1 MRVVC
6 HIHFNNR
13 WAAADSFVFMAN
25 IVGLGK
31 ESEFLAYSGAGIPLM
46 WIVKVVV
53 NGHIFTYHPSP
64 ESEHGISWQNKSRQK
79 Q

>member
-46 WIVKVVV
+46 WIV
-53 NGHIFTYHPSP
+53 
-64 ESEHGISWQNKSRQK
+64 
-79 Q
+79 